1 MKSKELLLGLFA
13 GLLLCFSAVADA
25 QTKANYNVSNLQEI
39 GPENIG
45 GRVSA
50 LLMDGETIYA
60 GTALGGLYK
69 KTAANAFDRWH
80 FMPCY
85 LPNGSQ
91 LTLPITSLVK
101 NDAGVIFI
109 GTGEKGYVLGNDT
122 AAMASRGRGL
132 WKLQDETF
140 TQLIDPADNGDFYFI
155 NELSIYESG
164 AIHRQFAATEN
175 GLYTTTDD
183 WATSTKV
190 FDGAVRDLE
199 IVPTRKILYFTT
211 PGAIY
216 RISNVENDANVQ
228 APICITV
235 NESLFAEAGGNIKIA
250 VAPSDARYFYA
261 MVFTTEGTFTGVYLS
276 KDQQTWLKLNTSSV
290 KPFSSLRNGENCGSI
305 TVDAVDPKIIYI
317 GGETIWTGR
326 GYIEDAIFQWTNN
339 SYSESSLNMGD
350 YMSYVYNNPMAVHSG
365 IKQIL
370 QDGESFFVATNGGV
384 YHSVSLNYFE
394 NISFGLNATPVVD
407 FAICPDGSLIMGAT
421 DLACPFLASRSG
433 ADDAEV
439 NHSANVIFAGSGG
452 PCAASR
458 FQRALPTPAR
468 GLMVSADDLQFGRTY
483 NDYSDYTQTQ
493 TWTTGEGFFSNVP
506 GFGYNRPALHLW
518 ETMNNTEIKDS
529 LTVTI
534 DTLGFVIRGDERIQL
549 NKKDSM
555 DNAGR
560 IIDSVFNSLP
570 FTIQAGDKMVFSHP
584 SFFGYPFEYTFTE
597 DFVLTNSNMK
607 LKVQSPYHSRAMMT
621 AKYRSGA
628 KFIMSAVLMA
638 WNPMDFRRVWSSEE
652 HGMGNYSAT
661 MEWAKLFIV
670 NSTDGYNIRHVAMSR
685 NGDAAYAAVSDSA
698 NNSYFI
704 LRTRGLNS
712 IELNDTNSAVGLYF
726 NYLSP
731 NCQMIKDTLMFNGST
746 NFARPVTSMNID
758 QRDGKDCLVVTF
770 GGYDDAEP
778 NVVVFDNA
786 SQASYTAQAKSVAEA
801 KIPVYSAMVE
811 YTTGEV
817 YVGTEDGVFVASA
830 SSFAGTPSWETYGE
844 FNGVPVTAIH
854 QQTDTLKSI
863 ALLTHNG
870 INEENNVFVKTK
882 YPYAMYFGTY
892 GRGIFMDKKYVT
904 DTSNTVVDPG
914 FLGVPEVVATGK
926 TSVSIYP
933 NPTSSQATIDIN
945 LSENANTMV
954 RVFDMSGKVV
964 FTENLG
970 RIDAGN
976 HKTQLNCQNLRKGI
990 YIVNVVSGKATA
1002 TSKLVVR

>member
-1 MKSKELLLGLFA
+1 MKSKELLLGVFA

-211 PGAIY
+211 LGAIY

-261 MVFTTEGTFTGVYLS
+261 MVFTAEGTFSGVYLS

-290 KPFSSLRNGENCGSI
+290 KPFSSLRNGENCGTI
-305 TVDAVDPKIIYI
+305 TVDAVDPKTIYI

-326 GYIEDAIFQWTNN
+326 GYIEDAIYQWTTN
-339 SYSESSLNMGD
+339 SYSEASLNMGD
-350 YMSYVYNNPMAVHSG
+350 YMSYVYNNPIAVHSG
-365 IKQIL
+365 IRQIL
-370 QDGESFFVATNGGV
+370 QNGESFFVATNGGV
-384 YHSVSLNYFE
+384 YHSSSLNYFE
-394 NISFGLNATPVVD
+394 NISFGLNAVPVVD

-421 DLACPFLASRSG
+421 DLASPFLASRSG
-433 ADDAEV
+433 EDNAEV
-439 NHSANVIFAGSGG
+439 NHSANILFAGSGG

-468 GLMVSADDLQFGRTY
+468 GLMLSAEGLQFGRTY

-493 TWTTGEGFFSNVP
+493 TWTVGSSFLSDIPTM
-506 GFGYNRPALHLW
+506 GYNRPSIALW

-529 LTVTI
+529 LVVNI
-534 DTLGFVIRGDERIQL
+534 DTLGVVIRGDERIQL

-560 IIDSVFNSLP
+560 IIDSVFNKLP

-584 SFFGYPFEYTFTE
+584 SFFGYPFEYTFQE
-597 DFVLTNSNMK
+597 NFVLTSTNTK
-607 LKVQSPYHSRAMMT
+607 IKVQSPYHSRALLT
-621 AKYRSGA
+621 AKYKSG
-628 KFIMSAVLMA
+628 KNYMSAVMMV
-638 WNPMDFRRVWSSEE
+638 WNPMDFRRVWTSEE
-652 HGMGNYSAT
+652 HSMANFSAT
-661 MEWAKLFIV
+661 MEWSKLFIV
-670 NSTDGYNIRHVAMSR
+670 NSTEGHNIRHVAVSK

-698 NNSYFI
+698 NAAYYI
-704 LRTRGLNS
+704 LRVRGLNN
-712 IELNDTNSAVGLYF
+712 IEINDTNSAVNKYF
-726 NYLSP
+726 NYYSP
-731 NCQMIKDTLMFNGST
+731 ESQTLKDTLKFNS
-746 NFARPVTSMNID
+746 NKLFARPVTSMNID

-914 FLGVPEVVATGK
+914 FLGVPEVVSTGN

>member
-13 GLLLCFSAVADA
+13 GLLLCFSPLAGA
-25 QTKANYNVSNLQEI
+25 QTNGAKLQEI

-80 FMPCY
+80 FVPCQ
-85 LPNGSQ
+85 LSDGSQ
-91 LTLPITSLVK
+91 LVLPITTMIK
-101 NDAGVIFI
+101 RDNGAIYI
-109 GTGEKGYVLGNDT
+109 GTGEKGYVVGNDT
-122 AAMASRGRGL
+122 AAMASRGRGV
-132 WKLQDETF
+132 WKLQNDAF
-140 TQLIDPADNGDFYFI
+140 TQLIAPTDNSDFYFV
-155 NELSIYESG
+155 NELSLYESG
-164 AIHRQFAATEN
+164 SIHRQFAATEN

-183 WATSTKV
+183 WATYSKV

-216 RISNVENDANVQ
+216 RISNVENEANVQ
-228 APICITV
+228 APVCITA
-235 NESLFAEAGGNIKIA
+235 NEPLFAQAGGNVKIA

-261 MVFTTEGTFTGVYLS
+261 MVFDTKGSFTGVYLS
-276 KDQQTWLKLNTSSV
+276 RDQQTWLQLNTSSV
-290 KPFSSLRNGENCGSI
+290 NPFSSFRNGENSGAI

-326 GYIEDAIFQWTNN
+326 GYIDDAIYQWTNN
-339 SYSESSLNMGD
+339 SYSEASLNMGD
-350 YMSYVYNNPMAVHSG
+350 YMSYVYNNPISVHSG

-370 QDGESFFVATNGGV
+370 QNGESFFVATNGGV
-384 YHSVSLNYFE
+384 YHSTALSYFE
-394 NISFGLNATPVVD
+394 NISYGLNAVPVVD
-407 FAICPDGSLIMGAT
+407 FAVSPDGSIIMGAT
-421 DLACPFLASRSG
+421 DLASPFLASRSG

-439 NHSANVIFAGSGG
+439 NHSANIIFTGSGG

-468 GLMVSADDLQFGRTY
+468 GLMVSAENLQFGRTY

-493 TWTTGEGFFSNVP
+493 TWTTGEGFVSNVP
-506 GFGYNRPALHLW
+506 LIGYKKPSLLLW
-518 ETMNNTEIKDS
+518 ETMSNTEIKDS
-529 LTVTI
+529 LTIMI
-534 DTLGFVIRGDERIQL
+534 DTMGIVIRDGEKIQL

-555 DNAGR
+555 DNAGY

-570 FTIQAGDKMVFSHP
+570 FTIQAGDKMTFSHP

-597 DFVLTNSNMK
+597 DFVLTSSNRK
-607 LKVQSPYHSRAMMT
+607 IKIQSPYHSRALVT
-621 AKYRSGA
+621 GKYRSGA
-628 KFIMSAVLMA
+628 KNIMSTVLMA

-661 MEWAKLFIV
+661 MEWTKLFIV
-670 NSTDGYNIRHVAMSR
+670 NATEGYNIRHVAMSK

-698 NNSYFI
+698 HNSYCI

-726 NYLSP
+726 NYLSTQ
-731 NCQMIKDTLMFNGST
+731 CQTLRDSLKFNG
-746 NFARPVTSMNID
+746 NARFTRPITSLNID

-770 GGYDDAEP
+770 GGDDNSEP
-778 NVVVFDNA
+778 NVIIFNNA
-786 SQASYTAQAKSVAEA
+786 TQESYTAQDKSVSDAQ
-801 KIPVYSAMVE
+801 IPVYSALVE

-817 YVGTEDGVFVASA
+817 YVGTEEGVFVASE
-830 SSFAGTPSWETYGE
+830 SSFNGTPAWQTYGQ
-844 FNGVPVTAIH
+844 FKGVPVTAIH

-882 YPYAMYFGTY
+882 FPYAIYFGTY
-892 GRGIFMDKKYVT
+892 GRGIFIDKQYVT
-904 DTSNTVVDPG
+904 DTSNAAVDPEY
-914 FLGVPEVVATGK
+914 LGVPEVVSTGK
-926 TSVSIYP
+926 TTISIYP
-933 NPTSSQATIDIN
+933 NPATSYTTLDID
-945 LSENANTMV
+945 LAESGNTMV
-954 RVFDMSGKVV
+954 RIYDMSGKVV
-964 FTENLG
+964 LTENLG
-970 RIDAGN
+970 RVEAGN
-976 HKTQLNCQNLRKGI
+976 YKKEINCQSLRKGVYLI
-990 YIVNVVSGKATA
+990 NVLCGKATT

>member
-13 GLLLCFSAVADA
+13 GLLLCFSPLAGA
-25 QTKANYNVSNLQEI
+25 QTNGAKLQEI

-80 FMPCY
+80 FVPCQ
-85 LPNGSQ
+85 LSDGSQ
-91 LTLPITSLVK
+91 LVLPITTMIK
-101 NDAGVIFI
+101 RDNGAIYI
-109 GTGEKGYVLGNDT
+109 GTGEKGYVVGNDT
-122 AAMASRGRGL
+122 AAMASRGRGV
-132 WKLQDETF
+132 WKLQNDAF
-140 TQLIDPADNGDFYFI
+140 TQLIAPTDNSDFYFV
-155 NELSIYESG
+155 NELSLYESG
-164 AIHRQFAATEN
+164 SIHRQFAATEN

-183 WATSTKV
+183 WATYSKV

-216 RISNVENDANVQ
+216 RISNVENEANVQ
-228 APICITV
+228 APVCITA
-235 NESLFAEAGGNIKIA
+235 NEPLFAQAGGNVKIA

-261 MVFTTEGTFTGVYLS
+261 MVFDTKGSFTGVYLS
-276 KDQQTWLKLNTSSV
+276 RDQQTWLQLNTSSV
-290 KPFSSLRNGENCGSI
+290 NPFSSLRNGENSGAI

-326 GYIEDAIFQWTNN
+326 GYIDDAIYQWTNN
-339 SYSESSLNMGD
+339 SYSEASLNMGD
-350 YMSYVYNNPMAVHSG
+350 YMSYVYNNPISVHSG

-370 QDGESFFVATNGGV
+370 QNGESFFVATNGGV
-384 YHSVSLNYFE
+384 YHSTALSYFE
-394 NISFGLNATPVVD
+394 NISYGLNAVPVVD
-407 FAICPDGSLIMGAT
+407 FAVSPDGSIIMGAT
-421 DLACPFLASRSG
+421 DLASPFLASRSG

-439 NHSANVIFAGSGG
+439 NHSANIIFTGSGG

-468 GLMVSADDLQFGRTY
+468 GLMVSAENLQFGRTY

-493 TWTTGEGFFSNVP
+493 TWTTGSGLLSDIP
-506 GFGYNRPALHLW
+506 TMGYKKPSLVLW
-518 ETMNNTEIKDS
+518 ETMNNTDIKDS
-529 LTVTI
+529 LTVII
-534 DTLGFVIRGDERIQL
+534 DTLGVVIRGDERIQL

-555 DNAGR
+555 DNAGY

-597 DFVLTNSNMK
+597 DFVLTGSHLK
-607 LKVQSPYHSRAMMT
+607 LKVQSPYHSRALLT
-621 AKYRSGA
+621 AKYKSG
-628 KFIMSAVLMA
+628 KNYMSTVLMA

-652 HGMGNYSAT
+652 HAMGNYIST
-661 MEWAKLFIV
+661 VEWAKLFIV
-670 NSTDGYNIRHVAMSR
+670 NSTAGHDIRHAVMSV

-698 NNSYFI
+698 NAAYYI
-704 LRTRGLNS
+704 LRLRGLNS
-712 IELNDTNSAVGLYF
+712 IEISDTNSAVNKYF
-726 NYLSP
+726 NYYSP
-731 NCQMIKDTLMFNGST
+731 ESQTIKDTLKYNGKT
-746 NFARPVTSMNID
+746 GFARPITSMSFD

-770 GGYDDAEP
+770 GGDDNSEP
-778 NVVVFDNA
+778 NVIIFNNA
-786 SQASYTAQAKSVAEA
+786 TQESYTAQDKSVSDAQ
-801 KIPVYSAMVE
+801 IPVYSALVE

-817 YVGTEDGVFVASA
+817 YVGTEEGVFVASE
-830 SSFAGTPSWETYGE
+830 SSFNGTPAWQTYGQ
-844 FNGVPVTAIH
+844 FKGVPVTAIH

-882 YPYAMYFGTY
+882 FPYAIYFGTY
-892 GRGIFMDKKYVT
+892 GRGIFIDKQYVT
-904 DTSNTVVDPG
+904 DTSNAAVDPEY
-914 FLGVPEVVATGK
+914 LGVPEVVSTGK
-926 TSVSIYP
+926 TTISIYP
-933 NPTSSQATIDIN
+933 NPATSYTTLDID
-945 LSENANTMV
+945 LAESGNTMV
-954 RVFDMSGKVV
+954 RIYDMSGKVV
-964 FTENLG
+964 LTENLG
-970 RIDAGN
+970 RVEAGN
-976 HKTQLNCQNLRKGI
+976 YKKEINCQSLRKGVYLI
-990 YIVNVVSGKATA
+990 NVLCGKATT